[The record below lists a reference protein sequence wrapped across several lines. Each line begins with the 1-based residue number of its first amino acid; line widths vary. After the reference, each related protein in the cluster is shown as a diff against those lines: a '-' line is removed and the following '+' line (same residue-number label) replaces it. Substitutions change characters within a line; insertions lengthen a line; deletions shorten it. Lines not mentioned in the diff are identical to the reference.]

1 MPKKG
6 MKAKPK
12 SFAIRGSGGES
23 GAKIGEHFGNMLE
36 DEYNKYKHHVGL
48 ARGGYPAAG
57 VGQQIEDKI
66 VNWWN
71 NWFGSLARGGMPKKP
86 TPAMI
91 KKAMAQF
98 KKDMPMPAAG
108 VGQQIEDKIVNWWNS
123 WINSFARGGSAMAR
137 GGMARGGMS
146 VFH

>member
-1 MPKKG
+1 MPKKQ
-6 MKAKPK
+6 MKQYKVKA
-12 SFAIRGSGGES
+12 RGGFSTGGET

-36 DEYNKYKHHVGL
+36 DEYNKYKHHIGL

-57 VGQQIEDKI
+57 IGQQIEDKI
-66 VNWWN
+66 SNWWN

-98 KKDMPMPAAG
+98 KKDMPMAAAG
-108 VGQQIEDKIVNWWNS
+108 VGQQIEDKISNWWNS
-123 WINSFARGGSAMAR
+123 WINSFARGGTAMGR
-137 GGMARGGMS
+137 GLS
-146 VFH
+146 VFR

>member
-6 MKAKPK
+6 KAKPK
-12 SFAIRGSGGES
+12 SFAIRASGGET
-23 GAKIGEHFGNMLE
+23 GAKIGEHFGNMVE

-66 VNWWN
+66 SNWWN
-71 NWFGSLARGGMPKKP
+71 SWFGSLAHGGKAKKP
-86 TPAMI
+86 SPAMI

-108 VGQQIEDKIVNWWNS
+108 VGQQIEDKVSKWWNDWFGS
-123 WINSFARGGSAMAR
+123 LARGGSAMAH
-137 GGMARGGMS
+137 GGMARGGAS
-146 VFH
+146 VFR